1 MQAAGAQTRSELDN
15 SVIFVEVES
24 LHEGPRCLH
33 TNTSDIW
40 SLTDPMA
47 HLGVAP
53 IGLFPVAS
61 LQRLI
66 GPPVN
71 CKCLLALRAHH
82 DKTHKSRNKCRP
94 ATFRLLLSD
103 MNSQEEHR
111 PKPKMRLLN
120 VTTREVEEFFE
131 PSIPPY
137 AIFSHTW
144 GPEEVTFQDLES
156 LSAFQKPRPATPPPS
171 SLPSLL
177 GSSHGYITAARP
189 ELPLEKTEVMKLMML
204 ANMLTAL
211 RGHRDA
217 SRFQRQSAYF
227 SPLPPSPEI
236 DDDLQSHRSFSS
248 STTMTPSSS
257 PPLALPPPSPPM
269 KPPQPQVHPVQQKAG
284 YAKLS
289 YACTQASK
297 DGHSYIWIDTVCID
311 RRSSSELSEAINSMF
326 GWYQK
331 AAVCYAYLDDV
342 HFDSYTSGYR
352 TWKDDFSASRWFTRG
367 WTLQELVA
375 PKKLVFY
382 AHGWRLLGTKSSL
395 VKTVEKITGIE
406 EVVLLEPKLVH
417 NSSIAQRM
425 AWAAGRETTRAEDVA
440 YCLLGLFGVN
450 LPIIYG
456 EGYDKAFL
464 RLQEE
469 IIRRTDDQSIFAWG
483 ALGKE
488 DKSSKR
494 TRTTPELDELDF
506 EALSGTMP
514 VLARSPADF
523 KGMEKVVVSP
533 PSTEPVSDYA
543 MTNKGLHVKFN
554 LVSASNSATQTQ
566 QLYFGVLNCHSED
579 DPSRRLAV
587 LLSQTATSNVMV
599 RTRSKMPTMVSVSD
613 LEKAERRDVYI
624 PNTAANRPQA
634 AKAIEEI
641 LVLKYP
647 DLVAPGYEV
656 IDVQSKGHAQYNK
669 EFGTLRVGALES
681 RVLYQLAVVT
691 FWNKH
696 LKCGFVLRVI
706 VDGGTKR
713 AWVDQVQPQA
723 IPQPGEVAEDG
734 QDMVKTAKDIW
745 VDPGRVEVIATG
757 GRRSVLVDVTN
768 PEKYEEAEGQEGK
781 GFMLK
786 PTAEIKAFETVT
798 FVEKWERDYMRT
810 VNAKMVRKNKG
821 VLELSMSS
829 LLWQAAQTS
838 DQAE

>member
-1 MQAAGAQTRSELDN
+1 MSAQTRSKMDN
-15 SVIFVEVES
+15 GVIFIEVES
-24 LHEGPRCLH
+24 LHEVHDCLH
-33 TNTSDIW
+33 TSTSDIW

-47 HLGVAP
+47 HLGVVF
-53 IGLFPVAS
+53 IGLFSIAS
-61 LQRLI
+61 LQCLI

-71 CKCLLALRAHH
+71 CKCLLAGRAHH
-82 DKTHKSRNKCRP
+82 DKTHK
-94 ATFRLLLSD
+94 
-103 MNSQEEHR
+103 
-111 PKPKMRLLN
+111 
-120 VTTREVEEFFE
+120 VEEFFE
-131 PSIPPY
+131 PGIPPY

-144 GPEEVTFQDLES
+144 GPEEITFQDLES
-156 LSAFQKPRPATPPPS
+156 LSAFRKPRPATPPPS

-177 GSSHGYITAARP
+177 GSSHGYITATRP
-189 ELPLEKTEVMKLMML
+189 EIPLEKTEVMKLMML

-217 SRFQRQSAYF
+217 GRFQRQSAYF
-227 SPLPPSPEI
+227 SPLPPPPQEI
-236 DDDLQSHRSFSS
+236 DDDLQSHKSFSS

-257 PPLALPPPSPPM
+257 PPLALQPASSPM
-269 KPPQPQVHPVQQKAG
+269 KPPQPQTHPVEQKAG
-284 YAKLS
+284 YAKLN

-311 RRSSSELSEAINSMF
+311 RRSSSELSEALNSMF

-367 WTLQELVA
+367 WTLQELIA

-425 AWAAGRETTRAEDVA
+425 SWAAGRETTRAEDVA
-440 YCLLGLFGVN
+440 YCLLGLFEVN

-456 EGYDKAFL
+456 EGQDKAFL

-494 TRTTPELDELDF
+494 AHIAPELDELDF

-523 KGMEKVVVSP
+523 RGMEKVVVSP
-533 PSTEPVSDYA
+533 PNTEPVSDYA
-543 MTNKGLHVKFN
+543 MTNKGLHIKFN
-554 LVSASNSATQTQ
+554 LVSANNSATQAQ
-566 QLYFGVLNCHSED
+566 QHFLGVLNCHSED
-579 DPSRRLAV
+579 DPSRRLAI
-587 LLSQTATSNVMV
+587 LLSQTPTSNVME
-599 RTRSKMPTMVSVSD
+599 RTRSRMPTVVNVSD
-613 LEKAERRDVYI
+613 LESAEQRDIYI
-624 PNTAANRPQA
+624 PNTAANQPQA
-634 AKAIEEI
+634 TKAVEEI

-656 IDVQSKGHAQYNK
+656 IDVQSKGHAQFNK

-706 VDGGTKR
+706 MDGGTRR

-723 IPQPGEVAEDG
+723 IPQPGEVTENGD
-734 QDMVKTAKDIW
+734 DMVKTARDIW
-745 VDPGRVEVIATG
+745 AQPGHVEVIATG
-757 GRRSVLVDVTN
+757 GRRSVRVEVTN
-768 PEKYEEAEGQEGK
+768 PEKYEELEGQEGK

-786 PTAEIKAFETVT
+786 PAAEIKAFETVT

-810 VNAKMVRKNKG
+810 VNAKLIRKKKG

-829 LLWQAAQTS
+829 LLWQAAQTQ
-838 DQAE
+838 DQP

>member
-1 MQAAGAQTRSELDN
+1 MSAQTSSELDN
-15 SVIFVEVES
+15 GVIFIEVD
-24 LHEGPRCLH
+24 
-33 TNTSDIW
+33 TSDIW

-47 HLGVAP
+47 QLGVAP
-53 IGLFPVAS
+53 IGLSPHSVVATS
-61 LQRLI
+61 HWPTGAIFHLI
-66 GPPVN
+66 LSGMDSW
-71 CKCLLALRAHH
+71 AEH
-82 DKTHKSRNKCRP
+82 P
-94 ATFRLLLSD
+94 A
-103 MNSQEEHR
+103 NSN
-111 PKPKMRLLN
+111 MRLLN
-120 VTTREVEEFFE
+120 VTTREVEEIFE
-131 PSIPPY
+131 PNIPPY

-156 LSAFQKPRPATPPPS
+156 LSAFRKPRPASPPPS

-177 GSSHGYITAARP
+177 GSNHGYITAARP

-227 SPLPPSPEI
+227 SPLPPAHEI
-236 DDDLQSHRSFSS
+236 DDDLQSHKSFSS
-248 STTMTPSSS
+248 STTMTPSSP
-257 PPLALPPPSPPM
+257 PPLALALPTSPPM
-269 KPPQPQVHPVQQKAG
+269 KPPQPQVHPVEQKAG
-284 YAKLS
+284 YAKLN

-311 RRSSSELSEAINSMF
+311 RSSSSELSEALNSMF

-342 HFDSYTSGYR
+342 HFDNYTSGYR

-375 PKKLVFY
+375 PKKLIFY

-406 EVVLLEPKLVH
+406 EMVLLEPKLVH

-456 EGYDKAFL
+456 EGHEKSFL

-494 TRTTPELDELDF
+494 AQTHPNMPPEFDDLDF

-523 KGMEKVVVSP
+523 KGMEKIVVSP
-533 PSTEPVSDYA
+533 PSTEPASDYA
-543 MTNKGLHVKFN
+543 MTNKGLHIKFN
-554 LVSASNSATQTQ
+554 LVSANNSATQAQ
-566 QLYFGVLNCHSED
+566 QHYFGVLNCHSED
-579 DPSRRLAV
+579 DPSRRLAI
-587 LLSQTATSNVMV
+587 LLSQTTTSNVMV
-599 RTRSKMPTMVSVSD
+599 RTRSRMPTIVPILE
-613 LEKAERRDVYI
+613 LEKAEKRDIYI
-624 PNTAANRPQA
+624 PNTATNQPQA
-634 AKAIEEI
+634 AKAVEEI

-656 IDVQSKGHAQYNK
+656 IDVQSKGHAQFNK
-669 EFGTLRVGALES
+669 EFGTLRVSALES

-723 IPQPGEVAEDG
+723 ISQSGGVAEDG
-734 QDMVKTAKDIW
+734 EDMVKTAKDIW
-745 VDPGRVEVIATG
+745 AEPGRVEVIATG
-757 GRRSVLVDVTN
+757 GRRSVLVEVTN
-768 PEKYEEAEGQEGK
+768 PEKYEELESQEGK

-838 DQAE
+838 DHPS

>member
-1 MQAAGAQTRSELDN
+1 MSASRWVDSGGVAAAVGSIQGALAPR
-15 SVIFVEVES
+15 
-24 LHEGPRCLH
+24 GPRCLH
-33 TNTSDIW
+33 IRTSDIW
-40 SLTDPMA
+40 SLTALMA

-53 IGLFPVAS
+53 IGLLSIAS

-71 CKCLLALRAHH
+71 CKCLLAE
-82 DKTHKSRNKCRP
+82 DPIKSR
-94 ATFRLLLSD
+94 
-103 MNSQEEHR
+103 
-111 PKPKMRLLN
+111 MRLLN
-120 VTTREVEEFFE
+120 VTTREVEEFYE

-144 GPEEVTFQDLES
+144 GPEEITFQDLES
-156 LSAFQKPRPATPPPS
+156 LSAFRKPRPASPPPS
-171 SLPSLL
+171 SLPSSLPPSLPSSLSSLL
-177 GSSHGYITAARP
+177 GSSHGYNAAARP
-189 ELPLEKTEVMKLMML
+189 ELPLEKSEVRKLMML

-227 SPLPPSPEI
+227 SPLPPAHEI

-257 PPLALPPPSPPM
+257 PPIPPPPPSPPM
-269 KPPQPQVHPVQQKAG
+269 KPPQPQVHPVEQKAG
-284 YAKLS
+284 YAKLN

-311 RRSSSELSEAINSMF
+311 RRSSSELSEALNSMF

-352 TWKDDFSASRWFTRG
+352 TWKDDFSASRWFRRG

-406 EVVLLEPKLVH
+406 EVVLLEPRLVH
-417 NSSIAQRM
+417 NASIAQRM
-425 AWAAGRETTRAEDVA
+425 SWAAGRETARAEDVA

-456 EGYDKAFL
+456 EGQDKAFL

-488 DKSSKR
+488 DNKSSSR
-494 TRTTPELDELDF
+494 TQRHPNMAPELEDLDF

-514 VLARSPADF
+514 VLAKSPTDF
-523 KGMEKVVVSP
+523 KGMGKVVVSP
-533 PSTEPVSDYA
+533 ASTELASDYA
-543 MTNKGLHVKFN
+543 MTNKGLHIKFG
-554 LVSASNSATQTQ
+554 LVSANNSATQAQ
-566 QLYFGVLNCHSED
+566 QHYLGVLNCHSED
-579 DPSRRLAV
+579 DPSRRLAI
-587 LLSQTATSNVMV
+587 LLSQTATANVMV
-599 RTRSKMPTMVSVSD
+599 RTRSRMPTVVPVAD
-613 LEKAERRDVYI
+613 LEKAEQRDIYI
-624 PNTAANRPQA
+624 PNTAANQPLA
-634 AKAIEEI
+634 AKAVEEI

-656 IDVQSKGHAQYNK
+656 IDVQSKGHAQFNK

-681 RVLYQLAVVT
+681 AVLYQLAVVT

-713 AWVDQVQPQA
+713 AWVDQVQPQT
-723 IPQPGEVAEDG
+723 IPQPGEVSEDG
-734 QDMVKTAKDIW
+734 EDMVKTAKEIW
-745 VDPGRVEVIATG
+745 AEPGRVEVITPG
-757 GRRSVLVDVTN
+757 GRRSVLVEVTN
-768 PEKYEEAEGQEGK
+768 PEKYQEPEGQEGK

-829 LLWQAAQTS
+829 LLWQAAQS
-838 DQAE
+838 QDQQS